1 VTERFQIF
9 EVSLEAPEEQESL
22 GTKEK
27 FWFRHEQLG
36 WCLYKKSRSTTAGE
50 DWSEKIAAEL
60 CWLLRLPHAEYELA
74 ICNGEYGVISG
85 SFLPKNAN
93 LLLGNEIL
101 ARIYSDYPTDT
112 RDLSQ
117 HTIERIFGA
126 FDRLETDLSEVLMPL
141 GWEPLENI
149 IKVHHVFVGYLLLDA
164 WIGNSDRHHENWGFV
179 ELEQK
184 LYLAPTYDHASSLG
198 RNESD
203 EKRAERLKT
212 RDKGYSVRAYAD
224 KCHSSFY
231 INIIKL
237 KPIKTFE
244 AFSQAAKLY
253 PEAAKIWLGILDTIS
268 QDDTLQLLQRI
279 PENRISAIAIEFA
292 QNILSHNRD
301 KLLKI
306 REQL

>member
-1 VTERFQIF
+1 VNERFQIF
-9 EVSLEAPEEQESL
+9 EVSTDAPEKQESL

-36 WCLYKKSRSTTAGE
+36 WCLYKKSRSKTVGE

-60 CWLLRLPHAEYELA
+60 CSLLKLPHAEYELA
-74 ICNGEYGVISG
+74 TCNGENGVISR
-85 SFLPKNAN
+85 SFLPKNGT

-101 ARIYSDYPTDT
+101 ARIYSDYPIDT
-112 RDLSQ
+112 RNLSK

-149 IKVHHVFVGYLLLDA
+149 IKVHHVFIGYLLLDA

-203 EKRAERLKT
+203 EKRSERLKT
-212 RDKGYSVRAYAD
+212 RDRGYSVGAYAD

-231 INIIKL
+231 TNIGKS

-244 AFSQAAKLY
+244 AFFKAAKLY
-253 PEAAKIWLGILDTIS
+253 PKAADICLNILEIIS
-268 QDDTLQLLQRI
+268 PNDTLQLLQRI
-279 PENRISAIAIEFA
+279 PENRMSAIAIEFA
-292 QNILSHNRD
+292 QNILNHNRD

-306 REQL
+306 RE